1 MRSSSRYGWVRI
13 LFLALGAAFLV
24 FAILS
29 QWNDI
34 GDELTLSVPRAAIA
48 VGLGLV
54 STTALAHAWGVLLP
68 PGADSSRM
76 RRVFYLAQPAKYIPG
91 GFAQPLGQVALTA
104 NEGVPLTTAATA
116 FVVHAACGASA
127 GAFVGSGLVFVSAA
141 PTWLRIVAAAGV
153 MTPLLLWR
161 PIFVRLVRLVGSIT
175 RRNVEESVVP
185 AQAAILKAFI
195 LAVAGVALTAAA
207 FAIIG
212 RGGAALGSSPRLV
225 VGYAFAWTVGYVAV
239 PFPSGLGIREAALAL
254 ALPGSVGT
262 AAAVSAI
269 HRLATMTAELA
280 LFLFGRR

>member
-1 MRSSSRYGWVRI
+1 MLDSSRYGWLRI
-13 LFLALGAAFLV
+13 LFLALGAGFLV
-24 FAILS
+24 FAIVS

-34 GDELTLSVPRAAIA
+34 GDELTLSVPRAGIAI
-48 VGLGLV
+48 VLSLV
-54 STTALAHAWGVLLP
+54 STAALAQAWRVLLP
-68 PGADSSRM
+68 SHADGARM

-104 NEGVPLTTAATA
+104 NEGVPVATAATA

-127 GAFVGSGLVFVSAA
+127 GALVGSGLVFVSEA
-141 PTWLRIVAAAGV
+141 PTWVRIVAAAGV
-153 MTPLLLWR
+153 LTPLLLWR
-161 PIFVRLVRLVGSIT
+161 PIFVRLVGLVGSIA
-175 RRNVEESVVP
+175 RRDTDESVVP
-185 AQAAILKAFI
+185 AQAAILGAFA
-195 LAVAGVALTAAA
+195 LAVAGVVLTAAA

-212 RGGAALGSSPRLV
+212 RGGDALGGAPHLV
-225 VGYAFAWTVGYVAV
+225 AGYAFAWTVGYVAV

-269 HRLATMTAELA
+269 HRLVTMTAELA